1 MKRRMFLGCMAVLAA
16 AAVAGCGAG
25 GNDIGSDEAQRIAL
39 EDAGTTEDEVTRLRV
54 SQDSDD
60 GRKVYEIQFSLDV
73 TDYEYE
79 IQASDGTILSSD
91 REETG
96 TAQGNTQT
104 DDGAQ
109 NGQETQNT
117 QNTQQVAL
125 SEADARALALERVP
139 GAGEQDVRMELD
151 YDDGQYKYE
160 GDIIYNNIEY
170 DFEIDANTGT
180 FLEWSEERR

>member
-109 NGQETQNT
+109 NSQNT

-151 YDDGQYKYE
+151 YDDGQYKY
-160 GDIIYNNIEY
+160 